1 MLFTFFWTP
10 QETSA
15 LSQHVSSDTT
25 RASPCLS
32 WSVLLTFNLTFN
44 INAMRYEKLIFY
56 LSFLASASEFLLAT
70 LSLQLLL
77 KLFLLLA
84 PCPASCSCWLSWL
97 VCPWLPSV
105 TRSYKLVRMF
115 ILIWYWFLILFQILC
130 FVSFYFRYF
139 IQTTGARM
147 AACCVMFLRWQSREH
162 SHLVVNTLAFIQAT
176 LQASERILGFGVQ
189 SGSEASPSLLKMIAI
204 IQWRTGTY
212 K

>member
-25 RASPCLS
+25 HASPCLS

-44 INAMRYEKLIFY
+44 INTTMRYEKLIFY

-84 PCPASCSCWLSWL
+84 PCPASCSCWVSWL
-97 VCPWLPSV
+97 WCPWLPRV
-105 TRSYKLVRMF
+105 TRSYKLVRRF
-115 ILIWYWFLILFQILC
+115 ILIWYQFFVLFQILC
-130 FVSFYFRYF
+130 FVLCYFRYF
-139 IQTTGARM
+139 IHTTGW
-147 AACCVMFLRWQSREH
+147 L
-162 SHLVVNTLAFIQAT
+162 LVALCSLEDRAESTAT
-176 LQASERILGFGVQ
+176 
-189 SGSEASPSLLKMIAI
+189 
-204 IQWRTGTY
+204 W
-212 K
+212 